1 MKSPEG
7 GKTFHAHELAELML
21 KKKDG
26 KKENKKRATYCKG
39 SYIWMCGSQL
49 GKYLGKIRRCVT

>member
-1 MKSPEG
+1 MMKSPED

-26 KKENKKRATYCKG
+26 KKENKKRIHISKAH
-39 SYIWMCGSQL
+39 IFE
-49 GKYLGKIRRCVT
+49 CVVPSWENI